1 MMLEDGKHK
10 SITGICTTCALIEGK
25 REFYTGKE
33 TTSMAKIQSSSTEL
47 RLS

>member
-1 MMLEDGKHK
+1 MQEDGKHK
-10 SITGICTTCALIEGK
+10 NITDICTTCALIEGK

-33 TTSMAKIQSSSTEL
+33 TISMAKIQSSSTER